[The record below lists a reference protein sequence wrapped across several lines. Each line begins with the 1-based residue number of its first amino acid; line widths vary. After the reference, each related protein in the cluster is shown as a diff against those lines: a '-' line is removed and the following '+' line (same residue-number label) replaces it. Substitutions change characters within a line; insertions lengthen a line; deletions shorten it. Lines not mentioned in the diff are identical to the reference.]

1 MTTFIE
7 FTKNLLML
15 HDTLDLFFGFDYNDI
30 SEDAFDDKSIKPQKE
45 ILHNDLEDL
54 DNLDDFYIIGN
65 FLITS
70 FLGVCSIFNK
80 INIFIFNILFSSAPE
95 QEIIKDDKPEKPQ
108 PINYNEKYDSKYTML
123 EKIILTEENI
133 SLLPNN
139 IVMDTT
145 PNGNV
150 IMFFD
155 NSKKSFQY
163 YSDFSIPYS
172 YLESVSKKYCIM
184 NKNSIF
190 RELKMDIDVVNEFA
204 IVKNQ
209 TTRPQS
215 KCFASLKTYNSV
227 NPNFKTPSP
236 NVSGKPRELKIIQ
249 KDIVRYTHLG
259 KLGNFNFLKNTQPR
273 YKKISYKDFGKIQ

>member
-7 FTKNLLML
+7 FAKNLLML
-15 HDTLDLFFGFDYNDI
+15 HDTLDLFFGFECKDDI
-30 SEDAFDDKSIKPQKE
+30 SEDVFDDKNIKPQKE
-45 ILHNDLEDL
+45 ILEDDLEY
-54 DNLDDFYIIGN
+54 LDDLGNFYILGN
-65 FLITS
+65 LLITS
-70 FLGVCSIFNK
+70 FLGVCTILNK
-80 INIFIFNILFSSAPE
+80 LNSFIFNILFSSSSE
-95 QEIIKDDKPEKPQ
+95 TEIIKNDMPEKHQ
-108 PINYNEKYDSKYTML
+108 PIIYNEKYDSKYAIL
-123 EKIILTEENI
+123 EKIPLTDENI
-133 SLLPNN
+133 SLLPTN

-172 YLESVSKKYCIM
+172 YLESVSKKYCIV

-190 RELKMDIDVVNEFA
+190 RELRIDIDVNNEFA

-215 KCFASLKTYNSV
+215 KSFASLKTYNSV
-227 NPNFKTPSP
+227 NSNFKTPSP
-236 NVSGKPRELKIIQ
+236 NISGKPRELK
-249 KDIVRYTHLG
+249 IVRYTHLG
-259 KLGNFNFLKNTQPR
+259 KLCNFNFLKNTQPR
-273 YKKISYKDFGKIQ
+273 YKKISYKDFGKNR